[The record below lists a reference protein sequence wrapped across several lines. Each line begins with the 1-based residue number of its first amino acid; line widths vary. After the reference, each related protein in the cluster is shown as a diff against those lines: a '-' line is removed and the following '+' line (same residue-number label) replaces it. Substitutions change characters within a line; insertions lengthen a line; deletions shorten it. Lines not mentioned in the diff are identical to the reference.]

1 MKNTKFSKSVSEK
14 LDSTKSYGIDEA
26 MSLLMELKR
35 SSFAESVDVA
45 FNLGVDP
52 RHAEENI
59 RLSLILP
66 HGIGRSVSVLA
77 IVNPEKEAEAKE
89 AGADFVGSEEYL
101 EKIKSGWTD
110 VDKIVVTPDLM
121 GQLGKLGKVLG
132 PKGLMPNPKSGTV
145 TNDIAKAIKE
155 LKAGKLDARVEKNGI
170 LQSSIGKT
178 SFSEEE
184 LKENFETLRSALMS
198 AKPNSFKGKYL
209 NSISLSSTLGPGIKI
224 GTE

>member
-1 MKNTKFSKSVSEK
+1 MKNTKFAKSVSEK
-14 LDSTKSYGIDEA
+14 LDSSKSYGIDEA

-52 RHAEENI
+52 RHADENI

-77 IVNPEKEAEAKE
+77 IVNSEKEAEAKE

-121 GQLGKLGKVLG
+121 GQLGNLGKVLG

-178 SFSEEE
+178 SFSEQE

>member
-1 MKNTKFSKSVSEK
+1 MKNTKFAKSVSEK
-14 LDSTKSYGIDEA
+14 LDTSKSYGIDEA

-66 HGIGRSVSVLA
+66 HGIGRNVSVLA
-77 IVNPEKEAEAKE
+77 IVNSEKEVEAKE
-89 AGADFVGSEEYL
+89 AGADFVGNEEFL

-121 GQLGKLGKVLG
+121 AQLGKLGKVLG

-145 TNDIAKAIKE
+145 TNDVAKAIKE

-178 SFSEEE
+178 SFSEQE
-184 LKENFETLRSALMS
+184 LKDNFETLRSALMS

-209 NSISLSSTLGPGIKI
+209 NSISISSTLGPGIKI

>member
-35 SSFAESVDVA
+35 PSFAESVDVA

-145 TNDIAKAIKE
+145 TNDISKAIKE

-178 SFSEEE
+178 SFSEQE

>member
-1 MKNTKFSKSVSEK
+1 MKTTKFSKLV
-14 LDSTKSYGIDEA
+14 LDKIDNSKFYDIDEA
-26 MSLLMELKR
+26 MSLLMEFKR
-35 SSFAESVDVA
+35 STFAESVDVA
-45 FNLGVDP
+45 FNLGVNP

-59 RLSLILP
+59 RLSLVLP
-66 HGIGRSVSVLA
+66 HGVGKNVSVLA
-77 IVNPEKEAEAKE
+77 IVNSEKEAEAKE

-121 GQLGKLGKVLG
+121 GKLGKLGKVLG

-178 SFSEEE
+178 SFSEEA

-209 NSISLSSTLGPGIKI
+209 NSISISSTLGPGINI

>member
-1 MKNTKFSKSVSEK
+1 MKNTKFAKSVSEK
-14 LDSTKSYGIDEA
+14 LDTSKSYGIDEA

-35 SSFAESVDVA
+35 PSFAESVDVA

-77 IVNPEKEAEAKE
+77 IVNSEKEAEAKK
-89 AGADFVGSEEYL
+89 AGADFVGNEEFL

-121 GQLGKLGKVLG
+121 AQLGKLGKVLG

-145 TNDIAKAIKE
+145 TNDVAKAIKE

-178 SFSEEE
+178 SFSEQE
-184 LKENFETLRSALMS
+184 LKDNFETLRSALMS

-209 NSISLSSTLGPGIKI
+209 NSISISSTLGPGIKI

>member
-1 MKNTKFSKSVSEK
+1 MKNTKFAKSVSEK
-14 LDSTKSYGIDEA
+14 LDSSKSYGIDEA

-52 RHAEENI
+52 RHADENI

-77 IVNPEKEAEAKE
+77 IVNSEKEAEAKE

-178 SFSEEE
+178 SFSEQE

>member
-1 MKNTKFSKSVSEK
+1 MKNTKFAKSVSEK
-14 LDSTKSYGIDEA
+14 LDTSKSYGIDEA
-26 MSLLMELKR
+26 MSILMELKR
-35 SSFAESVDVA
+35 PSFAESVDVA

-66 HGIGRSVSVLA
+66 HGIGRNVSVLA
-77 IVNPEKEAEAKE
+77 IVNSEKEAEAKE
-89 AGADFVGSEEYL
+89 AGADFVGNEEFL

-121 GQLGKLGKVLG
+121 AQLGKLGKVLG

-145 TNDIAKAIKE
+145 TNDVAKAIKE

-178 SFSEEE
+178 SFSEQE
-184 LKENFETLRSALMS
+184 LKDNFETLRSALMS

-209 NSISLSSTLGPGIKI
+209 NSISISSTLGPGIKI

>member
-1 MKNTKFSKSVSEK
+1 MKITKFSKSVNET
-14 LDSTKSYGIDEA
+14 LDSSKLYSTEEA
-26 MSLLMELKR
+26 INMLMSFKR
-35 SSFAESVDVA
+35 ESFNESVDVA

-59 RLSLILP
+59 RLSINLP
-66 HGIGRSVSVLA
+66 HGIGKEVSVLA
-77 IVNPEKEAEAKE
+77 IVNADKEAEAKD
-89 AGADFVGSEEYL
+89 AGADFVGKDEFL
-101 EKIKSGWTD
+101 DKIKAGWTD

-121 GQLGKLGKVLG
+121 VELGKLGKVLG

-145 TNDIAKAIKE
+145 TNEVAKAIKE

-178 SFSEEE
+178 SFSEDD

-209 NSISLSSTLGPGIKI
+209 NSISISSTLGPGIKI

>member
-1 MKNTKFSKSVSEK
+1 MKNTKFAKSVSEK
-14 LDSTKSYGIDEA
+14 LDYSKSYGIDEA
-26 MSLLMELKR
+26 MSLLMGLKR
-35 SSFAESVDVA
+35 AAFAESVDVA

-66 HGIGRSVSVLA
+66 HGIGRNVSVLA
-77 IVNPEKEAEAKE
+77 IVNSEKEAEAKE
-89 AGADFVGSEEYL
+89 AGADFVGNEEYL

-145 TNDIAKAIKE
+145 TNDVAKAIKE

-178 SFSEEE
+178 SFSKEE

-209 NSISLSSTLGPGIKI
+209 NSISISSTLGPGIKI

>member
-1 MKNTKFSKSVSEK
+1 MKNTKFAKSVSEK
-14 LDSTKSYGIDEA
+14 LDTSKSYGIDEA

-66 HGIGRSVSVLA
+66 HGIGRNVSVLA
-77 IVNPEKEAEAKE
+77 IVNSEKEAEAKE
-89 AGADFVGSEEYL
+89 AGADFVGNEEFL

-121 GQLGKLGKVLG
+121 VQLGKLGKVLG

-145 TNDIAKAIKE
+145 TNDVAKAIKE

-178 SFSEEE
+178 SFSEQE
-184 LKENFETLRSALMS
+184 LRDNFETLRSALMS

-209 NSISLSSTLGPGIKI
+209 NSISISSTLGPGIKI

>member
-1 MKNTKFSKSVSEK
+1 MKNTKFAKTVSEK
-14 LDSTKSYGIDEA
+14 LDTSKSYGIDEA

-66 HGIGRSVSVLA
+66 HGIGRNVSVLA
-77 IVNPEKEAEAKE
+77 IVNSEKEAEAKE
-89 AGADFVGSEEYL
+89 AGADFVGNEEFL

-121 GQLGKLGKVLG
+121 AQLGKLGKVLG

-145 TNDIAKAIKE
+145 TNDVAKAIKE

-178 SFSEEE
+178 SFSEQE
-184 LKENFETLRSALMS
+184 LKDNFETLRSALMS

-209 NSISLSSTLGPGIKI
+209 NSISISSTLGPGIKI

>member
-1 MKNTKFSKSVSEK
+1 MKNTKFAKSVSEK
-14 LDSTKSYGIDEA
+14 LDTSKSYGIDEA

-77 IVNPEKEAEAKE
+77 IVNSEKEAEAKE
-89 AGADFVGSEEYL
+89 AGADFVGNEEFL

-121 GQLGKLGKVLG
+121 AQLGKLGKVLG

-145 TNDIAKAIKE
+145 TNDVAKAIKE

-178 SFSEEE
+178 SFSVQE
-184 LKENFETLRSALMS
+184 LKDNFETLRSALMS

-209 NSISLSSTLGPGIKI
+209 NSISISSTLGPGIKI

>member
-1 MKNTKFSKSVSEK
+1 MKITKFSKSVNETLDVTK
-14 LDSTKSYGIDEA
+14 LYDVEEAFSMMMSFKRKS
-26 MSLLMELKR
+26 
-35 SSFAESVDVA
+35 FNESVDVA

-59 RLSLILP
+59 RLSINLP
-66 HGIGRSVSVLA
+66 HGIGKEVSVLA
-77 IVNPEKEAEAKE
+77 IVNADKEAEAKE
-89 AGADFVGSEEYL
+89 AGADFVGKDDFL
-101 EKIKSGWTD
+101 EKIKGGWTD
-110 VDKIVVTPDLM
+110 VDKIVVSPDLM
-121 GQLGKLGKVLG
+121 VELGKLGKVLG

-178 SFSEEE
+178 SFSEQE

>member
-1 MKNTKFSKSVSEK
+1 MKTTKFSKLV
-14 LDSTKSYGIDEA
+14 LDKIDNSKFYDIDEA
-26 MSLLMELKR
+26 MSLLMEFKR
-35 SSFAESVDVA
+35 STFAESVDVA

-59 RLSLILP
+59 RLSLVLP
-66 HGIGRSVSVLA
+66 HGVGKNVSVLA
-77 IVNPEKEAEAKE
+77 IVNSEKEAEAKE

-121 GQLGKLGKVLG
+121 GKLGKLGKVLG

-178 SFSEEE
+178 SFSEKE

-209 NSISLSSTLGPGIKI
+209 NSISISSTLGPGINI

>member
-1 MKNTKFSKSVSEK
+1 MKVTKFSKSVNET
-14 LDSTKSYGIDEA
+14 LDSSKLYSLEEA
-26 MSLLMELKR
+26 FNMLMSFKR
-35 SSFAESVDVA
+35 ESFNESVDVA

-59 RLSLILP
+59 RLSINLP
-66 HGIGRSVSVLA
+66 HGIGKEVSVLA
-77 IVNPEKEAEAKE
+77 IVNADKEAEAKD
-89 AGADFVGSEEYL
+89 AGADFVGKDEFL
-101 EKIKSGWTD
+101 DKIKAGWTD

-121 GQLGKLGKVLG
+121 VELGKLGKVLG

-145 TNDIAKAIKE
+145 TNDVAKAIKE

-178 SFSEEE
+178 SFTE
-184 LKENFETLRSALMS
+184 LQLMENFNAFQTAVML

-209 NSISLSSTLGPGIKI
+209 KSIIISSTLGPGIKI

>member
-1 MKNTKFSKSVSEK
+1 MKTTKFSKLV
-14 LDSTKSYGIDEA
+14 LDKIDNSKFYDIDEA
-26 MSLLMELKR
+26 MSLLMEFKR
-35 SSFAESVDVA
+35 STFAESVDVA
-45 FNLGVDP
+45 FNLGVNP

-59 RLSLILP
+59 RLSLVLP
-66 HGIGRSVSVLA
+66 HGVGKNVSVLA
-77 IVNPEKEAEAKE
+77 IVNSEKEAEAKE

-121 GQLGKLGKVLG
+121 GKLGKLGKVLG

-178 SFSEEE
+178 SFSEKE

-209 NSISLSSTLGPGIKI
+209 NSISISSTLGPGINI

>member
-1 MKNTKFSKSVSEK
+1 MKNTKFSKSASEK

-145 TNDIAKAIKE
+145 TNDISKAIKE

-178 SFSEEE
+178 SFSEQE

>member
-1 MKNTKFSKSVSEK
+1 MKITKFSKAVSEK
-14 LDSTKSYGIDEA
+14 LDNSKLYNIEEA
-26 MSLLMELKR
+26 FNMLMNFKR
-35 SSFAESVDVA
+35 EAFTESVDVA

-59 RLSLILP
+59 RLSINLP
-66 HGIGRSVSVLA
+66 HGIGKEVSVLA
-77 IVNPEKEAEAKE
+77 IVNADKEDEAKK
-89 AGADFVGSEEYL
+89 AGADFVGKDDFL
-101 EKIKSGWTD
+101 EKIKGGWTE

-121 GQLGKLGKVLG
+121 AELGKLGKVLG

-145 TNDIAKAIKE
+145 TNDVAKAIKE

-178 SFSEEE
+178 SFSEDQ
-184 LKENFETLRSALMS
+184 LKENFNALQTAVMS

-209 NSISLSSTLGPGIKI
+209 KSVVVSSSLGPGIKI
-224 GTE
+224 GIE

>member
-1 MKNTKFSKSVSEK
+1 MKETKFSKSVNET
-14 LDSTKSYGIDEA
+14 LDSSKFYKIEEAFSMLMNFKRKS
-26 MSLLMELKR
+26 
-35 SSFAESVDVA
+35 FNESVDVA

-59 RLSLILP
+59 RLSINLP
-66 HGIGRSVSVLA
+66 HGIGKEVSVLA
-77 IVNPEKEAEAKE
+77 IVNADKEADAKE
-89 AGADFVGSEEYL
+89 AGADFVGKDEFL
-101 EKIKSGWTD
+101 DKIKAGWTD

-121 GQLGKLGKVLG
+121 VELGKLGKVLG

-145 TNDIAKAIKE
+145 TNDVAKAIKE

-178 SFSEEE
+178 SFTEEQ
-184 LKENFETLRSALMS
+184 LKENFSVFQSAVLS

-209 NSISLSSTLGPGIKI
+209 KSISVSSTLGPGIKI

>member
-1 MKNTKFSKSVSEK
+1 MKNTKFAKLVSEK
-14 LDSTKSYGIDEA
+14 LDSSKSYGIDEA
-26 MSLLMELKR
+26 MSLLMELKK

-77 IVNPEKEAEAKE
+77 IVNSEKEAEAKE

-101 EKIKSGWTD
+101 EKIKTGWTD

-170 LQSSIGKT
+170 LQSSIAKT

>member
-1 MKNTKFSKSVSEK
+1 MKNTKFAKSVSEK
-14 LDSTKSYGIDEA
+14 LDSSKSYGIDEA

-77 IVNPEKEAEAKE
+77 IVNSEKEAEAKE

-178 SFSEEE
+178 SFSEQE